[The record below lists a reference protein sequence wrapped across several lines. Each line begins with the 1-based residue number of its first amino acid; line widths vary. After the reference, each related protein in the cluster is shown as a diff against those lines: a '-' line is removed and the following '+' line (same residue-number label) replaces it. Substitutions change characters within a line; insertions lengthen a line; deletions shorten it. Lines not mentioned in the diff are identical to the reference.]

1 MSARTASRPGRQRS
15 EAADEAILS
24 ATLDVLAE
32 EGYAGFTV
40 AAVIARSGVSSAT
53 LYRRWATKEE
63 LVVASLASLHPEPV
77 AIDTGTFDGD
87 VAALVQAMGKSMSVR
102 RDDLAGVLA
111 GELRRDRELRLAVEA
126 KFLAPRLALMG
137 EILDR
142 AVERGELVD
151 PPPVETA
158 WSLVAGPLHHRAY
171 ARNEPLTPAFL
182 HAATVFVTAGL
193 RALADA

>member
-1 MSARTASRPGRQRS
+1 VSARTTSRAGRQRS

-40 AAVIARSGVSSAT
+40 AAVIQRSGVSSAT
-53 LYRRWATKEE
+53 LYRRWATKED
-63 LVVASLASLHPEPV
+63 LVVAALAGLHPEPV

-87 VAALVQAMGKSMSVR
+87 IAALVAAMARTMSVR

-111 GELRRDRELRLAVEA
+111 GELRRDAELRAAVEA
-126 KFLAPRLALMG
+126 KFLAPRLALLS

-142 AVERGELVD
+142 ASERGELSR
-151 PPPVETA
+151 PPRVEIA

-171 ARNEPLTPAFL
+171 ARNEPLTPEFL
-182 HAATVFVTAGL
+182 AAATVAVTAGL
-193 RALADA
+193 RAVADT